1 MAGDVNRSINP
12 SQERLYSKITDLE
25 HALSILRSGH
35 LDPTQV
41 KVAESCDKYIAMCWN
56 YMNRRRKHSHLVWE
70 FLHRVDENLILL
82 MPEEEFTSK
91 ATEVAVFFD
100 MNIQDEKLRKAW
112 LGEEGILR
120 HAAERISKGWSSAQD
135 RHVVKDAL
143 QIVNEQMDRS
153 FWQLSMNT
161 ITSVVSGC
169 MLGILV
175 LLFWWCCLN
184 DFNSF
189 GDGSLQAN
197 LADLLVFGLMGAYL
211 GNLLTW
217 EGFLYVRGA
226 PFWRYF
232 LHNTLSKPILG
243 SFAAVFIFM
252 IEKTKTIFSISV
264 VQQAG
269 QAAENAAAQIV
280 NFNVSSAALPY
291 AYGLLAIVSGFAA
304 EKVLR
309 SMIDAVLKRLE
320 ERAEKRKTSGGK
332 SES

>member
-1 MAGDVNRSINP
+1 MGEDVNRSINP
-12 SQERLYSKITDLE
+12 SQERLYSKINDLE
-25 HALSILRSGH
+25 QALSVIRSGH
-35 LDPTQV
+35 LDPTQL
-41 KVAESCDKYIAMCWN
+41 KVAESCDKYIALCWD

-91 ATEVAVFFD
+91 AAEVAVAFD

-112 LGEEGILR
+112 LGERGALT
-120 HAAERISKGWSSAQD
+120 HAVERISKGWSSAQD

-143 QIVNEQMDRS
+143 QIVNEQMDRA

-161 ITSVVSGC
+161 LTSVVSGC
-169 MLGILV
+169 MLGVLILV
-175 LLFWWCCLN
+175 FWWYCLE
-184 DFNSF
+184 DFTKF
-189 GDGSLQAN
+189 GDGSLQTN
-197 LADLLVFGLMGAYL
+197 LMDLVVLGLMGAYL

-243 SFAAVFIFM
+243 AFAAIFVFM
-252 IEKTKTIFSISV
+252 MEKTKTIFSISV
-264 VQQAG
+264 APQAG
-269 QAAENAAAQIV
+269 QAAEKAAAQIV
-280 NFNVSSAALPY
+280 NFNVGPAALPY
-291 AYGLLAIVSGFAA
+291 AYALLAIVSGFAA

-309 SMIDAVLKRLE
+309 SMIDTVLKRLE
-320 ERAEKRKTSGGK
+320 ERAEKRKTG
-332 SES
+332 SEQAES

>member
-1 MAGDVNRSINP
+1 MVDDVNRSINP

-25 HALSILRSGH
+25 QALSIIRSGH
-35 LDPTQV
+35 LDPTQL
-41 KVAESCDKYIAMCWN
+41 KVAESCQKYIALCWD
-56 YMNRRRKHSHLVWE
+56 YLRGRRKHSHLVWE

-91 ATEVAVFFD
+91 ATEVAVSFD
-100 MNIQDEKLRKAW
+100 MSIQDEKLRKAW
-112 LGEEGILR
+112 LGEKGILTQ
-120 HAAERISKGWSSAQD
+120 AVERIQKGWSSGQE

-143 QIVNEQMDRS
+143 ELVNEHMDRS

-161 ITSVVSGC
+161 LTSVVSGC

-175 LLFWWCCLN
+175 LLFWWCCLD
-184 DFNSF
+184 DFDSF

-197 LADLLVFGLMGAYL
+197 LMDLLVLGLMGAYL

-243 SFAAVFIFM
+243 AFAAVFVFM
-252 IEKTKTIFSISV
+252 IEKTKTLFSISV
-264 VQQAG
+264 AVQAG
-269 QAAENAAAQIV
+269 QAGEKAAAQIV

-291 AYGLLAIVSGFAA
+291 AYALLAIVSGFAA

-309 SMIDAVLKRLE
+309 SMIDTVLKRLE
-320 ERAEKRKTSGGK
+320 ERAEKRKTS
-332 SES
+332 SEQGES